1 MKNKKLLRTVFL
13 TSLITAVA
21 ASGLTMYAMPRLL
34 SSGPADGVTLEPAM
48 YNDAAYVPA
57 ARPAPRP
64 VVRRASTTRV
74 VTQNDDYGVPVR
86 KRRST
91 EKSVLIVAGS
101 AGAGAAIGGLA
112 GGGKGA
118 AIGAIAGGVGGFIYD
133 RATANKQ

>member
-1 MKNKKLLRTVFL
+1 MLKSKMLRTVFL
-13 TSLITAVA
+13 TSLITAVTASALTVYAVPRLTGA
-21 ASGLTMYAMPRLL
+21 AS
-34 SSGPADGVTLEPAM
+34 DGVTLEPAM

-57 ARPAPRP
+57 SQPAARPQ
-64 VVRRASTTRV
+64 VRRASTTRT

-133 RATANKQ
+133 RATANKK